1 MNPTVRPRLARGF
14 LAHRGLIGLSAG
26 CAMAEAALLGALV
39 PAARG
44 LAPQLTALPPLA
56 VFHDLRWLYG
66 YDPSW
71 TGFGLLLA
79 GMLTVRPALNAAL
92 IRLAWPA
99 GLTPP
104 RPREVVRAAVTFTVL
119 TSLLLS
125 PVVSLA
131 FGVAI
136 LPFSWPFLATLPV
149 MLLITLPLSH
159 GGILGSWWRTLPP
172 ARAAGW
178 LLADFGLLSVAA
190 AVIGRLPWLA
200 AVPVAGLAGLGNARG
215 WYGLTSAVARRMP
228 FTESLGSVPLDSVPL
243 DSVPHRA
250 APVPLAPVTAV
261 LAVAAVIGMTRLAFV
276 VGAPARVAPPAAAV
290 FPAGHSLVTGHRTA
304 GAGAAAHD
312 PANPG
317 DPGDRARKARRPAN
331 PVLEIRGFGATC
343 CRSVWDLKSIAPGA
357 LVQQFSY
364 RGISTTGRPLPQGAA
379 ASGLPLPEL
388 GDRIAAQVAQLH
400 RMTGRPVDIIAESEG
415 TLGVDAML
423 AQHPGLPLGAVV
435 MMSPI
440 VAPIPAAQATAGGDD
455 LVPGAELHAVV
466 SFVGGLS
473 PFGSTGA
480 QTLISSVAAVGA
492 KFAAAAARHHPVR
505 WIMIVP
511 LADAVTLPVCQLP
524 PDVVVVPALH
534 GDLLGDPAVKR
545 LVRGFLADRLV
556 PSPARYRTTAEIL
569 AAAGAAWRLPQTAPP
584 AAQCGT

>member
-1 MNPTVRPRLARGF
+1 
-14 LAHRGLIGLSAG
+14 
-26 CAMAEAALLGALV
+26 MAEAALLGALV

-99 GLTPP
+99 GITPP
-104 RPREVVRAAVTFTVL
+104 RPGEALRAAVTFTAA

-178 LLADFGLLSVAA
+178 LLADFALLSVAA
-190 AVIGRLPWLA
+190 AVIGRMPWLA

-228 FTESLGSVPLDSVPL
+228 FTESLVPA
-243 DSVPHRA
+243 VPHRDT
-250 APVPLAPVTAV
+250 PIPLAPAAAV
-261 LAVAAVIGMTRLAFV
+261 LAVAAVVGMTRLAFV
-276 VGAPARVAPPAAAV
+276 VGTPSRVAPPAAAV
-290 FPAGHSLVTGHRTA
+290 FSVGHPAGHSAGHSAGHLA
-304 GAGAAAHD
+304 GAGHRKAGSGAATHD
-312 PANPG
+312 PGTPARETRS
-317 DPGDRARKARRPAN
+317 RAD

-343 CRSVWDLKSIAPGA
+343 CRSVWSMRSIAPGA

-364 RGISTTGRPLPQGAA
+364 RGISATGRPLPQGAA

-400 RMTGRPVDIIAESEG
+400 RETGRPVDIIAESEG

-440 VAPIPAAQATAGGDD
+440 VAPDPAAKPASGGDE
-455 LVPGAELHAVV
+455 LVPGVELRAVV

-473 PFGSTGA
+473 PFGSTGV
-480 QTLISSVAAVGA
+480 QTLISSVAATGA
-492 KFAAAAARHHPVR
+492 KFAAAAAHHHPVR

-534 GDLLGDPAVKR
+534 GDLLGDPAVR
-545 LVRGFLADRLV
+545 QLVRGFLADRSV
-556 PSPARYRTTAEIL
+556 SSPTQYRTTAEIV
-569 AAAGAAWRLPQTAPP
+569 AAAAAAWRLPQTTPL
-584 AAQCGT
+584 AARCGT

>member
-1 MNPTVRPRLARGF
+1 
-14 LAHRGLIGLSAG
+14 
-26 CAMAEAALLGALV
+26 MAEAALLGALV

-99 GLTPP
+99 GITPP
-104 RPREVVRAAVTFTVL
+104 RPGEALRAAVTFTAA

-178 LLADFGLLSVAA
+178 LLADFALLSVAA
-190 AVIGRLPWLA
+190 AVIGRMPWLA

-215 WYGLTSAVARRMP
+215 WYGLTSAVARQMP
-228 FTESLGSVPLDSVPL
+228 FTESLVPA
-243 DSVPHRA
+243 VPHRDT
-250 APVPLAPVTAV
+250 PIPLAPAAAV
-261 LAVAAVIGMTRLAFV
+261 LAVAAVVGMTRLAFV
-276 VGAPARVAPPAAAV
+276 VGTPSRVAPPAAAV
-290 FPAGHSLVTGHRTA
+290 FSVGHPAGHSAGHSAGHLA
-304 GAGAAAHD
+304 GAGHRKAGSGAATHD
-312 PANPG
+312 PGTPARETRS
-317 DPGDRARKARRPAN
+317 RAD

-343 CRSVWDLKSIAPGA
+343 CRSVWSMRSIAPGA

-364 RGISTTGRPLPQGAA
+364 RGISATGRPLPQGAA

-400 RMTGRPVDIIAESEG
+400 RETGRPVDIIAESEG

-440 VAPIPAAQATAGGDD
+440 VAPDPVGQARVRRGRTGTRGGTAR
-455 LVPGAELHAVV
+455 
-466 SFVGGLS
+466 GGLVRRW
-473 PFGSTGA
+473 P
-480 QTLISSVAAVGA
+480 V
-492 KFAAAAARHHPVR
+492 PVR
-505 WIMIVP
+505 
-511 LADAVTLPVCQLP
+511 LDRGADADQL
-524 PDVVVVPALH
+524 
-534 GDLLGDPAVKR
+534 GRGYGR
-545 LVRGFLADRLV
+545 EVRGSRRPPPPSAVDHDRAPGGCGHAAGV
-556 PSPARYRTTAEIL
+556 P
-569 AAAGAAWRLPQTAPP
+569 AAAGCRGGPGAARRSARRPCGQAAGTRLPRGPVGVLAHPVP
-584 AAQCGT
+584 DDCGDRGRGGRGMAATPDHAARGPLRHLITRTPG